1 MTHQRSRIDRP
12 TPRTMD
18 EAFGYRAE
26 LIDTTEYPHKVYDI
40 TLIIIGVLAIAFAV
54 VWMLLGN

>member
-1 MTHQRSRIDRP
+1 MTNHLSRIDRP

-18 EAFGYRAE
+18 EAFGFRAE
-26 LIDTTEYPHKVYDI
+26 LIDPTKYPHKAYDF

-54 VWMLLGN
+54 VWILFGN